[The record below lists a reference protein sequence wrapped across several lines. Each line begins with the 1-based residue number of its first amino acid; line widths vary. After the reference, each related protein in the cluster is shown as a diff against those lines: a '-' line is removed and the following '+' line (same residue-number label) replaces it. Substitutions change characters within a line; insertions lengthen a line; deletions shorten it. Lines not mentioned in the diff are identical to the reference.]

1 VPLVK
6 ALLAAGFQ
14 VSVLTRAT
22 STATFPSYVNIL
34 SVDYESIESLTTA
47 LKGQDALISCL
58 ASLAIE
64 LDNNLIE
71 AAVTAGVKR
80 FIPAHYTANIRN
92 KNSIQLPMA
101 KLITPIQERLF
112 EKAKEK
118 NGMTYSLVF
127 TGGFLEMNLA
137 GGLLGNIKTGKV
149 TLYDGGDR
157 VVNLTT
163 IGTIAKGLVA
173 VLQNFEETKNRSV
186 FMSEAALTQNE
197 VIAMAKEIDPN
208 KSWEI
213 NHADTTELARQ
224 AIEASKLSNPPMMS
238 MMGSV
243 FRMYF
248 GGPDYGQY
256 FLVLSIGQF
265 LCCSC

>member
-1 VPLVK
+1 VPLVE
-6 ALLAAGFQ
+6 ALHAAGFQ
-14 VSVLTRAT
+14 VSVLTRAN
-22 STATFPSYVNIL
+22 SKATFPSYVNIL
-34 SVDYESIESLTTA
+34 PVDYESIESLTTA
-47 LKGQDALISCL
+47 LKGQDALVSCL

-64 LDNNLIE
+64 LDNNLID
-71 AAVTAGVKR
+71 AAATAGVKR
-80 FIPAHYTANIRN
+80 FIPAHYTADLRN

-101 KLITPIQERLF
+101 KWITPIQERLF

-137 GGLLGNIKTGKV
+137 GGLLANVKTRKI
-149 TLYDGGDR
+149 TIYDGGDR
-157 VVNLTT
+157 VVNLTA
-163 IGTIAKGLVA
+163 IGTIGKGLVA

-186 FMSEAALTQNE
+186 FMSEVALTQNE
-197 VIAMAKEIDPN
+197 VIAMANEIDPS

-213 NHADTTELARQ
+213 DHADTAELERQ
-224 AIEASKLSNPPMMS
+224 AVEASKVPNAPMMS

-248 GGPDYGQY
+248 GGPDYG
-256 FLVLSIGQF
+256 
-265 LCCSC
+265 